1 VSRLELLSNRE
12 RAVLLRMME
21 GLTVREIAHV
31 EYVSVETVRSQVRSI
46 LLKTG
51 KKTQLSVVV
60 YAYGQCWPGDL
71 SEHVR
76 DVILA
81 KPLEV
86 AAFGG

>member
-1 VSRLELLSNRE
+1 MSRLELLSPRE
-12 RAVLLRMME
+12 RAVLLHMMD
-21 GLTVREIAHV
+21 GLSVREIAHI
-31 EYVSVETVRSQVRSI
+31 EYVSVETVRTQVRSI

-60 YAYGQCWPGDL
+60 YAYDQCWSGNRR
-71 SEHVR
+71 EHVR
-76 DVILA
+76 QVITG